1 MKKHMLNHCK
11 SRNPRQAKN
20 RLSRLHQNGI
30 ESDYNGLFYVIG
42 NGHMVLGLEMA
53 SKAFRIICDVE
64 LGKLNALPKSGRN
77 FARRNDGAVGKGFGN
92 KQMLVCNRL
101 DKVQNLPQPKR
112 VLTFQWCFVALTET
126 NSIM

>member
-11 SRNPRQAKN
+11 SRNPRQAKY

-101 DKVQNLPQPKR
+101 DRGSKFASAQKGADFPMVFRCMNR
-112 VLTFQWCFVALTET
+112 
-126 NSIM
+126 N